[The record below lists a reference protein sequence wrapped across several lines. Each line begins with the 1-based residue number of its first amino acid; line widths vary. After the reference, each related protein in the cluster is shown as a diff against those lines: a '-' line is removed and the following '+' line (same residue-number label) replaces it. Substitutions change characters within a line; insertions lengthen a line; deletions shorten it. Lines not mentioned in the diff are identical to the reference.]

1 MRISI
6 LIPCY
11 NEEKSIKRCV
21 ESCLTQ
27 SRKPDEIVVV
37 NDGSTDRSPQIL
49 KKFGKKI
56 KLINVFPASGN
67 KSYAQEIGLKK
78 VTGEVFVS
86 TDGDTI
92 VDKDFVK
99 NIEKDFTDKTVAAV
113 CGCVKSIEYNW
124 LTAYRAYD
132 YTISQ
137 NLHKLAQSYLGFIL
151 VIPGAAGA
159 FRKEIFDE
167 CIGFDHDTL
176 TEDLDFTYKL
186 NRKGLKIKYDREAIV
201 YTQDPTTL
209 KIYINQMRR
218 WFGGGW
224 QNLAKYLDQRL
235 ISEPGRS
242 LELSLIYIEGLVFSL
257 TLFILPVINIIL
269 AFKFMLMFYVV
280 VIIQGIYAA
289 IKEKRWDILLVPIYY
304 PMMMYINAWVS
315 IEQFINEFILA
326 KRNMIWYHPE
336 RVKI

>member
-1 MRISI
+1 
-6 LIPCY
+6 
-11 NEEKSIKRCV
+11 
-21 ESCLTQ
+21 
-27 SRKPDEIVVV
+27 
-37 NDGSTDRSPQIL
+37 
-49 KKFGKKI
+49 
-56 KLINVFPASGN
+56 
-67 KSYAQEIGLKK
+67 
-78 VTGEVFVS
+78 
-86 TDGDTI
+86 
-92 VDKDFVK
+92 
-99 NIEKDFTDKTVAAV
+99 
-113 CGCVKSIEYNW
+113 
-124 LTAYRAYD
+124 
-132 YTISQ
+132 
-137 NLHKLAQSYLGFIL
+137 
-151 VIPGAAGA
+151 
-159 FRKEIFDE
+159 
-167 CIGFDHDTL
+167 
-176 TEDLDFTYKL
+176 
-186 NRKGLKIKYDREAIV
+186 
-201 YTQDPTTL
+201 
-209 KIYINQMRR
+209 MRR